1 MWRRRTRNNREDLMR
16 RMCASATRSFVRRVT
31 GESAFHGGQE
41 WKSLPTLVEDL
52 SVTTNGL
59 GPPAAAVA
67 AASEAAKSVYHY
79 PPYALGLSKHIPLPN
94 NVFTLADQFCQ
105 RVSWQS

>member
-1 MWRRRTRNNREDLMR
+1 MR

-67 AASEAAKSVYHY
+67 AASEAAKSVHHY
-79 PPYALGLSKHIPLPN
+79 PPYAHSASVNTSLCPTMSLP
-94 NVFTLADQFCQ
+94 
-105 RVSWQS
+105 